1 MILAICSVVI
11 LSETMRTLLQDSFA
25 ILCQQLADSPLFY
38 SLLLVVLST
47 CCLVRASLL
56 QTFNASALLVGGMG
70 LASLR
75 LNSVG
80 ELDVHSFPLASAVS
94 IFVVLYLLGL
104 GCIWSVTQTLHE
116 SQCVVD
122 VKIDNPSADVI
133 VVGAGTAGCSIAMGL
148 AKQGR
153 KVLVVEKSL
162 EYQDRFVG
170 ELMQPGGLEALRS
183 LDLIDCAETSMDVK
197 TLGYS
202 ILRPHH
208 DHIMLPYP
216 NCAPKTLIEYMGF
229 TRNDNGTGKQH
240 GRGFHNGAF
249 VQRLR
254 ARILAEPNITVVEGT
269 VSKLVLEPTTKGS
282 QSNVC
287 KGIQFRRKS
296 PSDDVEMPVETAVA
310 PLVIASD
317 GLWSGLRRDLSKDQ
331 PKQISSFVA
340 LLMTHPAME
349 ATVPFRQFGHVILAQ
364 PSPILMYQ
372 ISPTETRVLVDV
384 PGKVPS
390 STNGDLTKHL
400 LSHVAPQ
407 IPEASR
413 AAFIRAVET
422 GPVKSMPN
430 REFMTTQPANIGRVV
445 MLGDTFN
452 MRHPLTGGG
461 MSVALKDVV
470 LLNELLKNVDLSSGK
485 EVAAV
490 RRAFEQDRVH
500 HSSTVNILANALYH
514 IFSVPST
521 DDDVVDKAVLAARAT
536 LRESCYEY
544 LKMGGFFMAGPLG
557 LLSALTP
564 KPVVLATHFFMV
576 AGFAASRC
584 LAPFP
589 TPSRVY
595 HCCQVFHQA
604 CIIIM
609 PLLERENVTIFAWA
623 PLRAMINVI
632 FPYRN

>member
-1 MILAICSVVI
+1 MILVICSVVI

-25 ILCQQLADSPLFY
+25 VLCQQLADSPLFY

-47 CCLVRASLL
+47 CCLIRASLL
-56 QTFNASALLVGGMG
+56 HTFNATALLVGGMG

-80 ELDVHSFPLASAVS
+80 EIDVHSLSLASAVS
-94 IFVVLYLLGL
+94 IFVAVYVVGL
-104 GCIWSVTQTLHE
+104 GCIWSVTQTLHDN
-116 SQCVVD
+116 QCD

-133 VVGAGTAGCSIAMGL
+133 IVGAGTAGCSMAVGL

-153 KVLVVEKSL
+153 KVLVIEKSL

-183 LDLIDCAETSMDVK
+183 LDLIECAETSTDVK

-202 ILRPHH
+202 ILLPHS

-216 NCAPKTLIEYMGF
+216 DRAPHTFLEYMGLS
-229 TRNDNGTGKQH
+229 RADNGTGKQH

-254 ARILAEPNITVVEGT
+254 ARMLAEPNVTVVEGT
-269 VSKLVLEPTTKGS
+269 VSKLLLEQPAKSSTS
-282 QSNVC
+282 VC
-287 KGIQFRRKS
+287 TGIQFRRKAL
-296 PSDDVEMPVETAVA
+296 SDDVEMPVETASA

-317 GLWSGLRRDLSKDQ
+317 GLWSGLRRDLSTDV

-340 LLMTHPAME
+340 ILMTHPAME
-349 ATVPFRQFGHVILAQ
+349 ATVPFRNFGHVILAH

-390 STNGDLTKHL
+390 SSNGDLTKHL
-400 LSHVAPQ
+400 LTHVAPQ
-407 IPEASR
+407 IPDASR
-413 AAFIRAVET
+413 AAFVRAVET

-430 REFMTTQPANIGRVV
+430 REFMTTQPAHIGRVV

-470 LLNELLKNVDLSSGK
+470 LLNNLLKNVDLSSGK
-485 EVAAV
+485 DVAAV

-514 IFSVPST
+514 IFSVPSA
-521 DDDVVDKAVLAARAT
+521 DDDDKHVLAARAT

-544 LKMGGFFMAGPLG
+544 LKMGGVFMAGPLG

-564 KPVVLATHFFMV
+564 KPFVLATHFFMV
-576 AGFAASRC
+576 AGYAAIRC

-589 TPSRVY
+589 TPYRLY
-595 HCCQVFHQA
+595 HCFQVFHQA
-604 CIIIM
+604 CVIIM
-609 PLLERENVTIFAWA
+609 PLLERENVTILAWA
-623 PLRAMINVI
+623 PLRALINVI
-632 FPYRN
+632 FPYRK